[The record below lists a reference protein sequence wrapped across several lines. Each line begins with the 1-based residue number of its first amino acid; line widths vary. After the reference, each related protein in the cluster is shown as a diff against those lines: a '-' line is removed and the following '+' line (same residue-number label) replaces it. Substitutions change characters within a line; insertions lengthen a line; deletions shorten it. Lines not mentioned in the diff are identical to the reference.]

1 MRRNALVFA
10 FAGVAIAVVAHSDS
24 PTHLTTTAQ
33 TTANMTQ
40 TPVAAGYIVHLDGN
54 GKMVTGPQAV
64 SDARFNAELEKSMNT
79 SSEGL
84 TQETLPGGIVKV
96 NLQGRF
102 ATTMVATKDAN
113 GKVVVPC
120 LTNENDVKAFE
131 KTSAAPT
138 AARKE

>member
-1 MRRNALVFA
+1 MRRSPRRIAHAFPRDRVNAVTTR
-10 FAGVAIAVVAHSDS
+10 I
-24 PTHLTTTAQ
+24 LT
-33 TTANMTQ
+33 
-40 TPVAAGYIVHLDGN
+40 
-54 GKMVTGPQAV
+54 
-64 SDARFNAELEKSMNT
+64 LEKAMNT